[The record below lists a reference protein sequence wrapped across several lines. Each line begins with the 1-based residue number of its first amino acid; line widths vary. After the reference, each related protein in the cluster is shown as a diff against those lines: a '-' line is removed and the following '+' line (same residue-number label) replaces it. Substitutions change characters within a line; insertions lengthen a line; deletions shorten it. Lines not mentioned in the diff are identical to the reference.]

1 MPARVP
7 AQAKELIV
15 GLVDDAV
22 RGGGSHRWAC
32 SVLGVS
38 DDRAHRWRRR
48 LRDTGTVEDR
58 PPGGVA
64 LHALR
69 PAEVAEILALC
80 EQWGPVDR
88 SHRKLA
94 HRGSHEGRVWVSAST
109 LRRVLAAQGLI
120 LSEPPARDPAPR
132 VLWPD
137 WLKWEPNKIWCWDV
151 THFPRAKRAAFAI
164 VDVVSRRWI
173 DTLVS
178 TEETS
183 TQVRVIFDR
192 ALAAEGPAELITPER
207 VEQFTKDPTEPILLA
222 CSDNGPQMTSTA
234 TRDLFAATRQSPNAS
249 DAPAPPPTRPGSRA
263 SSGTSKP
270 RTPTSKRSATRPRST
285 PSCDAPAATTTKPA
299 CTPASAT
306 SPPTTSTPA
315 EANRSAKRVS
325 RAYGE
330 PANSA
335 STTIAA
341 TTTTPPRNRHESV
354 QYSANL
360 RGFLRHRSR
369 FGTVNSADSGG
380 SLAFNRGPSHSSPRP
395 QTRRAGID
403 RRRHPLRRGEARPA
417 DAAQVP
423 ERVPSQRRV
432 VRTYLEDGLRRREI
446 RDLSKDG

>member
-1 MPARVP
+1 M
-7 AQAKELIV
+7 
-15 GLVDDAV
+15 
-22 RGGGSHRWAC
+22 AC
-32 SVLGVS
+32 SLLGVS
-38 DDRAHRWRRR
+38 DNRAHRWRRR

-69 PAEVAEILALC
+69 PAEVAEILAVV

-94 HRGSHEGRVWVSAST
+94 HRGSYEGRVWVSAST
-109 LRRVLAAQGLI
+109 LRRTLAAAGLV
-120 LSEPPARDPAPR
+120 LPEPAARDPAPR

-151 THFPRAKRAAFAI
+151 THFPRARRVAFAI

-178 TEETS
+178 IEDTS

-192 ALAAEGPAELITPER
+192 ALATEGLGELITPER
-207 VEQFTKDPTEPILLA
+207 VEQFSEDPTRPILLA

-234 TRDLFAATRQSPNAS
+234 TRDLFATLAVAQRLG
-249 DAPAPPPTRPGSRA
+249 APAPPPTRPGSRA

-285 PSCDAPAATTTKPA
+285 PSCDAPAATPTKPA
-299 CTPASAT
+299 YTPASAT

-315 EANRSAKRVS
+315 EANRSAKRAS

-341 TTTTPPRNRHESV
+341 TTTTTPRNRHESV
-354 QYSANL
+354 HFPANL
-360 RGFLRHRSR
+360 RGFLRHRS
-369 FGTVNSADSGG
+369 
-380 SLAFNRGPSHSSPRP
+380 
-395 QTRRAGID
+395 
-403 RRRHPLRRGEARPA
+403 
-417 DAAQVP
+417 
-423 ERVPSQRRV
+423 
-432 VRTYLEDGLRRREI
+432 
-446 RDLSKDG
+446 